1 MAVVF
6 CRLLSPVFMKYLLN
20 WGIFP
25 GSRDGKVGG
34 FSDGKCPNDI
44 GIVCN
49 TPIGF
54 LAFFPALDV
63 IARNPCFWLSFAAEA
78 CLRGSDHT

>member
-1 MAVVF
+1 M
-6 CRLLSPVFMKYLLN
+6 S
-20 WGIFP
+20 
-25 GSRDGKVGG
+25 G

-63 IARNPCFWLSFAAEA
+63 IARTPCFWVSFEAEA
-78 CLRGSDHT
+78 YLWEADHT